1 MIWHFS
7 AVPFASARFCKTE
20 AAMAPDLNKVNG
32 RHAPRG
38 CRVATG
44 GKTYIIIFVSQKQIL

>member
-1 MIWHFS
+1 MPCHSLKRGF
-7 AVPFASARFCKTE
+7 VKTE

>member
-20 AAMAPDLNKVNG
+20 AAMAPDLNEENG

-38 CRVATG
+38 CQRQLTG
-44 GKTYIIIFVSQKQIL
+44 GGGVTIII

>member
-20 AAMAPDLNKVNG
+20 AAMAPDLNEENG
-32 RHAPRG
+32 RHAPWG
-38 CRVATG
+38 CREATG
-44 GKTYIIIFVSQKQIL
+44 GGGVTIII